1 MGFNPGS
8 TLGAMD
14 LRISVVAINTNL
26 AAIAGSATAMLFWYL
41 KFGKPDI
48 TMACNGM
55 LAGLSF
61 RNSPRNRRVNDA
73 PLEYEYGG
81 KSQAHR

>member
-8 TLGAMD
+8 TLAATD
-14 LRISVVAINTNL
+14 FRIGVVAIITNL
-26 AAIAGSATAMLFWYL
+26 AAIAGSATAMLFWYV

-55 LAGLSF
+55 LAGLW
-61 RNSPRNRRVNDA
+61 
-73 PLEYEYGG
+73 
-81 KSQAHR
+81 